1 MRSSLLLLACLFLA
15 VVVLVRAQRR
25 RKGNL
30 PPGPEPW
37 PLIGNIFDLTSKELW
52 VRASDWASKWGDV
65 VYLHVFGQGL
75 LFLNSYEAATDLF
88 ERKGALYSD
97 KPQLVMCNELC
108 GCENITAFTGYS
120 DKFRRQRRLMTKV
133 LGPSAI
139 PSYYPLLELET
150 QVLLRRILETP
161 EGYSAHIRRYAGS
174 LTLRI
179 VYGYRVTANDDFYL
193 KLAEECGDILS
204 NGIAGGGFIWLVDVF
219 PFLKYLPTWFP
230 GAGFKRKASKWKA
243 KIEEFVNKPFDM
255 VVARM
260 KDGTATHCSVTTL
273 IETSEDDN
281 MTDAETDTDARWTSM
296 SMYLGEPPITIT
308 AVLSF
313 LQNMMVHP
321 EVAAKA
327 QKEIDSIVGPGR
339 LPTFADRLDLPYIE
353 AVFNEILRWSTPVPL
368 GLPHRLMEDDV
379 YRGMYIPRGTLV
391 FGNNWHMSRNPALFP
406 DPDAFKPERYL
417 DKVDDATAIK
427 MDPRTFVF
435 GFGRRGCPGSNL
447 VESSL
452 WIVVASFLA
461 TFDIK
466 KATDENGQI
475 IEPAIVYDDAV
486 FRKPNDF
493 PCSIQPRS
501 ASAAA
506 LVEQVSAL
514 ASV

>member
-161 EGYSAHIRRYAGS
+161 KGYSAHIRRYAGS

-260 KDGTATHCSVTTL
+260 KDGTATHCSITTL

-296 SMYLGEPPITIT
+296 SMYL
-308 AVLSF
+308 
-313 LQNMMVHP
+313 
-321 EVAAKA
+321 AKA

-368 GLPHRLMEDDV
+368 GLPHRLMEDDM

-391 FGNNWHMSRNPALFP
+391 FGNNSELHYHGPGPEPSYKTPCHATLPSMQAHEPQSCTFP

-475 IEPAIVYDDAV
+475 IEPAIVYDDATSKSRPFPSR
-486 FRKPNDF
+486 FRP
-493 PCSIQPRS
+493 
-501 ASAAA
+501 
-506 LVEQVSAL
+506 L
-514 ASV
+514 AGSM